1 MRCKRRELCR
11 RLEPSDRSGGN
22 FCIFRRKYA
31 DFFRIKNTSISVIF
45 LSTFKKPLSTPSSA
59 YFLFTIPGFL
69 GGMLWVFVLANEVV
83 GLLTALGFFW
93 KINNVVMGLTFLGNA
108 KFSYKELSVHSI
120 LAWANSIGDLVADL
134 GLARIGKAGTAVAA
148 CFGSPL
154 LNLLGIVSNLNFR
167 SLVFHLK
174 NLNKF

>member
-22 FCIFRRKYA
+22 FRIFRLEYE
-31 DFFRIKNTSISVIF
+31 DFLRIKITSISVLF
-45 LSTFKKPLSTPSSA
+45 VSTFKKPLSTPSSA

-93 KINNVVMGLTFLGNA
+93 KINNVVMGLTFLGKA
-108 KFSYKELSVHSI
+108 KFDRNELTVQI

-154 LNLLGIVSNLNFR
+154 LNLLGIVSNHNFR
-167 SLVFHLK
+167 LLVFDLE

>member
-1 MRCKRRELCR
+1 VL
-11 RLEPSDRSGGN
+11 
-22 FCIFRRKYA
+22 
-31 DFFRIKNTSISVIF
+31 F

-93 KINNVVMGLTFLGNA
+93 KINNVVMGLTFLGKA
-108 KFSYKELSVHSI
+108 KFDHNKLTVQI

-154 LNLLGIVSNLNFR
+154 LNLLGIVSNLNFGL
-167 SLVFHLK
+167 LVFDME
-174 NLNKF
+174 NLNNF

>member
-1 MRCKRRELCR
+1 MQTTRTVSAAGTERSF
-11 RLEPSDRSGGN
+11 RLEFLYFSSQVCR
-22 FCIFRRKYA
+22 
-31 DFFRIKNTSISVIF
+31 FFRIKNTSISVLF

-108 KFSYKELSVHSI
+108 KYNNNELTVQI

-167 SLVFHLK
+167 SPVFDME